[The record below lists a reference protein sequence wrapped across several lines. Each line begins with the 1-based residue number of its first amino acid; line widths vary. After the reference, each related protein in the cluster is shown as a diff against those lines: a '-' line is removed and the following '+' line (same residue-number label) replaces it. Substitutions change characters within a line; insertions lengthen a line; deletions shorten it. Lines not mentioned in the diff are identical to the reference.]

1 MECHT
6 EKRSVQ
12 RLIAYKAMEVTEAPS
27 VRGERRLFASFI
39 RDFMPKAFTPKLIR
53 NLYASSPSL
62 IVPLASPTGVFAFLE
77 VV

>member
-1 MECHT
+1 MSHREKEC
-6 EKRSVQ
+6 
-12 RLIAYKAMEVTEAPS
+12 TEAYCIQGNGS
-27 VRGERRLFASFI
+27 HRGTIGAWRNGGYLPFLLEILC
-39 RDFMPKAFTPKLIR
+39 PKHLPQKLIR